1 MSSRVIPSGGRG
13 DPRRENNVAGRRPGD
28 PHGGTQQQPPRTNR
42 NNMPPQTS
50 HRQRGS
56 SQQPPAQRHAS
67 GPSKRAHSTSS
78 VTSVGNNSRYSQQP
92 QPRQQQQQ
100 PGREMRVRSSSRAS
114 SYRDPPQSSGGTV
127 GSGRDPTTTQSQ
139 RPQGTM
145 VGRDNRRL
153 PKSSN
158 RVADHYKQPISTKPS
173 SSSSSSKNAYP
184 SSSASMQSQQQ
195 HHSRTSWQ
203 PTGPPNSSRPG
214 EEGRRVGREQTVAH
228 QPSSRRHSASSQS
241 QHSSRPGKEGRNA
254 GSERSVSQQP
264 ASRQRSASSQRIIKN
279 VVDFDPLLS
288 PNPSL
293 LETQDNPQRIRPR
306 EEQGELRFSIGG
318 IDTTPTP
325 RREEISTAASNGGRA
340 YNDEGIFILGENNNN
355 STTTIDQEEKKMN
368 YSGQRLM
375 MGESSV
381 DDNTFHSMSQP
392 NVNSYDRD
400 SNKNKY
406 NGDGATQKVRSKTFH
421 GMPPCTS
428 STTATNTHTAAV
440 EQPRRKSLTS
450 GISAEALMNF
460 ARNHFDKSTENL
472 CELEQLERALMDQ
485 VARLSLGSVEAEVSE
500 GDLKDEVKFSVLREV
515 VKLYMNKE
523 KALQNDD
530 DNNKQSS
537 AEVVKETKNSR
548 LAEEQDAMQK
558 QGDGESSP
566 KRVGSELPQ
575 IYNLGDEGR
584 RRDMIKDDDKDVAL
598 MRIASLQPEDGAF
611 IRRTTGKWT
620 YAKVK
625 NVASDSIAFI
635 VNANGSS
642 KAYNVKYWVSHIRTL
657 KAPPAAAIAPTQQRN
672 SPTTEDNNNDPG
684 GRRGAFAKQL
694 TESRFSIKN
703 LRPSTPSDDDDDDE
717 ED

>member
-1 MSSRVIPSGGRG
+1 
-13 DPRRENNVAGRRPGD
+13 
-28 PHGGTQQQPPRTNR
+28 
-42 NNMPPQTS
+42 
-50 HRQRGS
+50 
-56 SQQPPAQRHAS
+56 
-67 GPSKRAHSTSS
+67 
-78 VTSVGNNSRYSQQP
+78 
-92 QPRQQQQQ
+92 
-100 PGREMRVRSSSRAS
+100 
-114 SYRDPPQSSGGTV
+114 
-127 GSGRDPTTTQSQ
+127 
-139 RPQGTM
+139 
-145 VGRDNRRL
+145 
-153 PKSSN
+153 
-158 RVADHYKQPISTKPS
+158 
-173 SSSSSSKNAYP
+173 
-184 SSSASMQSQQQ
+184 
-195 HHSRTSWQ
+195 
-203 PTGPPNSSRPG
+203 
-214 EEGRRVGREQTVAH
+214 
-228 QPSSRRHSASSQS
+228 
-241 QHSSRPGKEGRNA
+241 
-254 GSERSVSQQP
+254 
-264 ASRQRSASSQRIIKN
+264 
-279 VVDFDPLLS
+279 VDFDPLPS
-288 PNPSL
+288 PDPSR
-293 LETQDNPQRIRPR
+293 LETQDPQRIRPNNNATTTR
-306 EEQGELRFSIGG
+306 EEHGELRFSIGG

-325 RREEISTAASNGGRA
+325 RREEISTAASNGGIRA
-340 YNDEGIFILGENNNN
+340 YNEEGMFSLGEINNN
-355 STTTIDQEEKKMN
+355 STTTIDEEEKKMN

-381 DDNTFHSMSQP
+381 DDNTLHSMSQS

-400 SNKNKY
+400 SNNY

-421 GMPPCTS
+421 GMPPSTS
-428 STTATNTHTAAV
+428 STTVMTNTHTAV
-440 EQPRRKSLTS
+440 DEQPRRKSLTS

-460 ARNHFDKSTENL
+460 ARDHFDKSTENL
-472 CELEQLERALMDQ
+472 CELERALMDQ
-485 VARLSLGSVEAEVSE
+485 VARLSLGSVDADVLE

-530 DNNKQSS
+530 DGSNKHSS
-537 AEVVKETKNSR
+537 AEVVKEKKNSR
-548 LAEEQDAMQK
+548 LAEEQDAMLN

-657 KAPPAAAIAPTQQRN
+657 KAPPAAAIAPTQQRY
-672 SPTTEDNNNDPG
+672 SPNTEDNNNDPG
-684 GRRGAFAKQL
+684 GRRGAFARQL

-717 ED
+717 EDQ